1 MTQSDT
7 TQAYAILDHPR
18 VLQYLFHPRADFGM
32 RPPAENRQDFMIP
45 VDETV
50 QVGASFHSVS
60 NAAPVIL
67 FFRGNGE
74 IVSDYDDL
82 GGVFNQAGLNF
93 FVADY
98 RGYGSSGGTPAVS
111 TMIRDCH
118 AIFDFV
124 KSFMAQK
131 KMTGQ
136 LCVMGRSLGS
146 ASALELA
153 AKREKEFDCL
163 VIESGFAWIKPL
175 LETLGI
181 FLEKNP
187 DLPRGLENVDKIKNF
202 SNPCLVIH
210 AQFDHIIPFTDGQ
223 ALHDAC
229 GSKNKTLLQIPGA
242 NHNDIFLRGMDLYL
256 ENLKKILLTLRS

>member
-67 FFRGNGE
+67 FFHGNGE